1 MPLLFSYGT
10 LQQDDVQL
18 ATLGRR
24 LSGHRDELLKYEP
37 SLVKIEDPSVV
48 TATGRTHH
56 ANVTLAGND
65 SSRVP
70 GTVFEITDDDLVRID
85 AYESVFEYTRVAAGL
100 ASGREAW
107 VYVHA
112 L

>member
-1 MPLLFSYGT
+1 MPVLFSYGT

-24 LSGHRDELLKYEP
+24 LRGDRDELLRCEP
-37 SLVKIEDPSVV
+37 SLVKIEDPAVV
-48 TATGRTHH
+48 SATQKTHH
-56 ANVTLAGND
+56 ANVTFNVND

-70 GTVFEITDDDLVRID
+70 GTVFEITDDDLVRFDI
-85 AYESVFEYTRVAAGL
+85 YESVFDYRRVAAEL
-100 ASGREAW
+100 ASGKKAW
-107 VYVHA
+107 VYVRA